1 LRPEEEQLRSLRA
14 HARGYGISLSDEQL
28 ERFRVYL
35 RELMLWNEKFNLTGL
50 RDPERIVT
58 ELFLDSLIPAPRI
71 SPEGRLLDAG
81 SGAGFPGL
89 PLKILYPGLQLHLL
103 EARAKRVHFLKE
115 MVRRLGLTGVEVIR
129 GRIEKDL
136 PTLPGDCYPW
146 ITARA
151 LAKFPQVIRWC
162 SPLLCGGG
170 ILICYLGEHGVE
182 ALEEERLAVE
192 AAGLELQEVIPY
204 TLPEK
209 SGRRN
214 AVLLRKR

>member
-1 LRPEEEQLRSLRA
+1 MRPEEEQLEPLRV
-14 HARGYGISLSDEQL
+14 HARRYGVSLSDEQL

-35 RELMLWNEKFNLTGL
+35 RELMRWNEKFNLTGL
-50 RDPERIVT
+50 RDPERIWT

-89 PLKILYPGLQLHLL
+89 PLKIFYPGLQLHLL
-103 EARAKRVHFLKE
+103 EARAKRVHFLRE

-162 SPLLCGGG
+162 APLLCGGG

-192 AAGLELQEVIPY
+192 VAGLELQEVIPY
-204 TLPEK
+204 TLPGK